1 MFADAQLFTDETA
14 FLSCFALTFVSFLYL
29 CRMKKFVDV
38 IVPLSI
44 ASQFTYSLPPELEG
58 SVQVG
63 CRVVVSFGVKKFY
76 TAIVTKIHTTEPI
89 GFETK
94 SIEEVLDEDPVLLP
108 GQFRFWEWISSYY
121 LCTPGDVYKAA
132 LPSGMK
138 PESETTVVYNE
149 DFEASESLGKNEQKL
164 LDLLSADREQCVNRL
179 QKASGLKNI
188 LPVVKRLL
196 DKEAIFVKEDL
207 KRHYKPRTEA
217 QVRLVRRE
225 MDEAGMQQIFK
236 ELSRAKKQLAVLMKY
251 VELSGWAGRNT
262 FLKEVTRKEL
272 LEKSGA
278 TTAILHGLVDKG
290 IFEVYFQ
297 EIGRLDCTEALTQP
311 LNPLNEAQ
319 QRAYDAILRSFQE
332 KNVCL
337 LHGVTA
343 GGKTEIYIHLIQQ
356 TINAGKQV
364 LYLLPEIA
372 LTTQI
377 TERLKRVFG
386 GRLGVYHSKFPDAER
401 VEIWQRQLG
410 EKEYDV
416 ILGVRSSV
424 FLPFK
429 RLGLVIVDEEHEN
442 TYKQQDP
449 APRYHARSSA
459 IMLASM
465 YGAKVLLGTATP
477 GVESYFNAT
486 TGKYGLVELTERYKS
501 IRLPRIELA
510 DIKEL
515 AHQKRMKGPF
525 SPMLVSEIRKA
536 LDNKEQVI
544 LFQNR
549 RGFAP
554 MMECHTC
561 GWVPKCK
568 NCDVSLTYHKGL
580 NQLTCHY
587 CGYTEPLHRSCPA
600 CGGTE
605 LNHRGFGTERIED
618 DIKRIFPE
626 ARIARM
632 DLDTT
637 RTRTAYERII
647 ADFEQGKTDILVG
660 TQMVSKGLDFE
671 HVSVVGILNAD
682 IMLNYPDFRSYER
695 AFQLMGQVAGR
706 AGRKNRQG
714 LVILQTK
721 SPELPV
727 IRQVMANDYEQLYY
741 DQLAE
746 RQLFR
751 YPPYYRLIYVY
762 LKHRREEVLD
772 LAADFMAEHL
782 RSGLGERVLGP
793 DKPPVARI
801 QTLYIKKMI
810 VKVEQTASMAKVR
823 DYLLSVR
830 QAVLEDERFRTLTVY
845 YDVDPQ

>member
-1 MFADAQLFTDETA
+1 
-14 FLSCFALTFVSFLYL
+14 
-29 CRMKKFVDV
+29 MKKYVDV
-38 IVPLSI
+38 IVPLPI
-44 ASQFTYSLPPELEG
+44 ASQYTYSLPSELEE

-63 CRVVVSFGVKKFY
+63 CRVVVSFGRKKFY
-76 TAIVTKIHTTEPI
+76 TAIVTRVHHAAPE
-89 GFETK
+89 GYETK
-94 SIEEVLDEDPVLLP
+94 DIEEVLDAFPIILP
-108 GQFRFWEWISSYY
+108 KQFEFWEWLSTYY
-121 LCTPGDVYKAA
+121 LCTLGDVYKAA
-132 LPSGMK
+132 MPSGMK
-138 PESETTVVYNE
+138 LESETVVVYNE
-149 DFEASESLGKNEQKL
+149 EFEATQPLSENEQRV
-164 LDLLSADREQCVNRL
+164 LDLLSSDKEQCVTQL
-179 QKASGLKNI
+179 QRAVGLKNI

-196 DKEAIFVKEDL
+196 EKEAIFVKEDL
-207 KRHYKPRTEA
+207 KRNYKPRTETR
-217 QVRLVRRE
+217 VRLVNRE
-225 MDEAGMQQIFK
+225 LDDDGMMTLFNA
-236 ELSRAKKQLAVLMKY
+236 LSRAKKQLSVLMKY
-251 VELSGWAGRNT
+251 VELSGWSSRCEY
-262 FLKEVTRKEL
+262 LKEVSKKEL
-272 LEKSGA
+272 LEKSGVN
-278 TTAILHGLVDKG
+278 TTVFNGLVDKG
-290 IFEVYFQ
+290 IFEVYYQ
-297 EIGRLDCTEALTQP
+297 EVGRLNKSDVATYELNA
-311 LNPLNEAQ
+311 LNPSQ
-319 QRAYDAILRSFQE
+319 QVAFTAILENFRQ

-337 LHGVTA
+337 LHGVTSS
-343 GGKTEIYIHLIQQ
+343 GKTEVYIHLIQE
-356 TINAGKQV
+356 ALKEGKQV

-386 GRLGVYHSKFPDAER
+386 KRLGVYHSKFPDAER
-401 VEIWQRQLG
+401 VEIWRKQL
-410 EKEYDV
+410 EEEYDV
-416 ILGVRSSV
+416 ILGVRSSI

-477 GVESYFNAT
+477 SVETYYNAT
-486 TGKYGLVELTERYKS
+486 NGKYGLVELKERYKE
-501 IRLPRIELA
+501 IQLPHIECV

-525 SPMLVSEIRKA
+525 SPLLIKQIHDA
-536 LDNKEQVI
+536 LERKEQVI

-554 MMECHTC
+554 MIECHTC

-587 CGYTEPLHRSCPA
+587 CGCAYQIPRTCPA
-600 CGGTE
+600 CGGVD
-605 LNHRGFGTERIED
+605 LQHRGFGTERIED
-618 DIKRIFPE
+618 DIQLIFPE
-626 ARIARM
+626 ARVARM

-647 ADFEQGKTDILVG
+647 ADFELGKTDILIG
-660 TQMVSKGLDFE
+660 TQMVSKGLDFQC
-671 HVSVVGILNAD
+671 VSVVGILNAD
-682 IMLNYPDFRSYER
+682 TMLNYPDFRSYER
-695 AFQLMGQVAGR
+695 AFQLMAQVAGR
-706 AGRKNRQG
+706 AGRKNKQG

-721 SPELPV
+721 SPDLPV
-727 IRQVMANDYEQLYY
+727 IHQVIRNDYEQLYY

-751 YPPYYRLIYVY
+751 YPPYCRLIYVY
-762 LKHRREEVLD
+762 LKHRKESILD
-772 LAADFMAEHL
+772 LAADKMAQLL

-793 DKPPVARI
+793 DKPPIARI

-810 VKVEQTASMAKVR
+810 VKVEQNVSMAKVR
-823 DYLLSVR
+823 DYLLGVQR
-830 QAVLEDERFRTLTVY
+830 TIIGDERFRSLIVY